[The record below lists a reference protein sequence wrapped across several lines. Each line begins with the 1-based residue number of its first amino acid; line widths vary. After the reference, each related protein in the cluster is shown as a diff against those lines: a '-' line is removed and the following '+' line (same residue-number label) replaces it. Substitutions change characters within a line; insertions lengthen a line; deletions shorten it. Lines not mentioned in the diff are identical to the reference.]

1 MCIMAGIATENH
13 DPQKRRKSDK
23 KRLDSWKSIGNYLNR
38 SVRTVRRWEST
49 EDLPVH
55 RHRHKKGFS
64 VYAYQAELDA
74 WQLAHQDSLSNALIG
89 FSESSDS
96 RGIRRWM
103 HLAPALII
111 ALLVGGLVDRYMIF
125 SGSATEDVLSLPQL
139 DDSNYWPQ
147 SSAQV
152 LVAPV
157 FSAWSDGRIHEAL
170 SESRSVARRL
180 PDLPVEIQAYVTN
193 YLVDFLL
200 SLGRISDARELVA
213 GIPDGDTR
221 HAMDAYIMFAA
232 GDKARI
238 REVLEAESN
247 NHDPSNAEKNVILA
261 MAALMDSN
269 VAEAKL
275 RLLSATGELAV
286 EDQKIYFIAL
296 DMLSAVLKNEGNL
309 SDAII
314 VLERTMPMRDAAA
327 HNRSGF
333 FWLMCQRNLA
343 NLYRE
348 SGREIEAVHIEGIL
362 RDWLELADETF
373 PLALSLVEA

>member
-1 MCIMAGIATENH
+1 MAGIATENH
-13 DPQKRRKSDK
+13 EPQKRRKSDQR
-23 KRLDSWKSIGNYLNR
+23 RLDSWKSIANYLNR

-64 VYAYQAELDA
+64 VYAYQVELDA
-74 WQLAHQDSLSNALIG
+74 WHLAHEDSLPSELIG
-89 FSESSDS
+89 FSASSGS
-96 RGIRRWM
+96 RGVRRWM

-111 ALLVGGLVDRYMIF
+111 ALLAGGLVDRYMVF
-125 SGSATEDVLSLPQL
+125 SGSATEDVSSLPQL

-180 PDLPVEIQAYVTN
+180 PGLPVEVQTYVTN

-213 GIPDGDTR
+213 GLPDGDTR
-221 HAMDAYIMFAA
+221 HALDAYILFAA

-238 REVLEAESN
+238 REVLEAESGIEEA
-247 NHDPSNAEKNVILA
+247 SIAEKDVILA
-261 MAALMDSN
+261 MAAMMDSN
-269 VAEAKL
+269 VAEAKS
-275 RLLSATGELAV
+275 RLQSATSKLVV
-286 EDQKIYFIAL
+286 EDQKYYFVAL
-296 DMLSAVLKNEGNL
+296 DMLSGVLKSEGDLVGAVN
-309 SDAII
+309 
-314 VLERTMPMRDAAA
+314 VLERTMTTRDAAA
-327 HNRSGF
+327 HNRSSF
-333 FWLMCQRNLA
+333 VWLICQRNLA
-343 NLYRE
+343 SLYRE
-348 SGREIEAVHIEGIL
+348 SGRESDAVQIEDVL
-362 RDWLELADETF
+362 RDWLVLADETF